1 MEGQYTRWQCVI
13 CTYLNHHLNT
23 SCVVCG
29 FALSSNDTLLDDQI
43 NSNSRDPFKEE
54 SNFSLDHQASGGKND
69 DFMKDEVRIV
79 LVGKT
84 GFGKSATGNS
94 ILGKA
99 AFTSDV
105 SNSSITKH
113 CKMGTASRFGQ
124 DLLVVDTP
132 GLFDTGMSNDE
143 ITTEILKC
151 VGISAP
157 GPHAIL
163 LIIGIGRFTKEEK
176 DTVELL
182 QRAFGPD
189 MLSYLVV
196 VFTRKDDLDR
206 GSKSVNQIL
215 TNAPSSL
222 QDFIASCGNRFFAI
236 NNAEENIDTVDKQV
250 QDLLR
255 LITEMVHKNGKK
267 YYSSSIFEQTET
279 VIKERER
286 ELRPNLK
293 EREDALLE
301 KLKILAFQR
310 KSMATWRSRQTELN
324 NPTLETVPGPL
335 EVGWKDKE
343 NLYEVYDDDRRACP
357 SVPEYRG
364 NKQLDKLARKR
375 VREEIQSGDKNI
387 LRRFWKNVKTC
398 GVDLLT
404 RFIEIFD
411 TVKGKVNISS
421 VQ

>member
-1 MEGQYTRWQCVI
+1 
-13 CTYLNHHLNT
+13 
-23 SCVVCG
+23 
-29 FALSSNDTLLDDQI
+29 
-43 NSNSRDPFKEE
+43 
-54 SNFSLDHQASGGKND
+54 
-69 DFMKDEVRIV
+69 
-79 LVGKT
+79 
-84 GFGKSATGNS
+84 
-94 ILGKA
+94 
-99 AFTSDV
+99 
-105 SNSSITKH
+105 
-113 CKMGTASRFGQ
+113 
-124 DLLVVDTP
+124 
-132 GLFDTGMSNDE
+132 MSNDE

-163 LIIGIGRFTKEEK
+163 LIIGLGRFTKEEK

-182 QRAFGPD
+182 PRAFGPD

-196 VFTRKDDLDR
+196 VFARKDDLDR

-215 TNAPSSL
+215 TNTPSSL

-324 NPTLETVPGPL
+324 NPTIETVPGPL

>member
-1 MEGQYTRWQCVI
+1 
-13 CTYLNHHLNT
+13 
-23 SCVVCG
+23 
-29 FALSSNDTLLDDQI
+29 
-43 NSNSRDPFKEE
+43 
-54 SNFSLDHQASGGKND
+54 
-69 DFMKDEVRIV
+69 
-79 LVGKT
+79 
-84 GFGKSATGNS
+84 
-94 ILGKA
+94 
-99 AFTSDV
+99 
-105 SNSSITKH
+105 
-113 CKMGTASRFGQ
+113 
-124 DLLVVDTP
+124 
-132 GLFDTGMSNDE
+132 MSNDE

-163 LIIGIGRFTKEEK
+163 LVIGIGRFTKEEK

-189 MLSYLVV
+189 MLRYLVV

-206 GSKSVNQIL
+206 GSKSVDQIL
-215 TNAPSSL
+215 ANAPSSL
-222 QDFIASCGNRFFAI
+222 QDVIASCGNRFFAI
-236 NNAEENIDTVDKQV
+236 NNAEENIDTVNKQV

-255 LITEMVHKNGKK
+255 LITEMVLKNGNK
-267 YYSSSIFEQTET
+267 YYSSSIFDQTET

-293 EREDALLE
+293 ENALLE

-310 KSMATWRSRQTELN
+310 KSMATLGRSRQTELN
-324 NPTLETVPGPL
+324 NTTIGTVPGPL
-335 EVGWKDKE
+335 EVGWKDEE
-343 NLYEVYDDDRRACP
+343 NLYEVYDDDWRACP
-357 SVPEYRG
+357 SVPEYIG
-364 NKQLDKLARKR
+364 NKQLNKLARKR

-404 RFIEIFD
+404 RFKEIFD